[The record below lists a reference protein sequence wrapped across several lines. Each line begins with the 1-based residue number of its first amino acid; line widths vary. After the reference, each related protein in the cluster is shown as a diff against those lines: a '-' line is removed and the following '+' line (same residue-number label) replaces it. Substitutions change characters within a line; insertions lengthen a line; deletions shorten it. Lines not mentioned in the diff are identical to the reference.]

1 MSWDSFPVTVTFE
14 SEDVVKHDETDI
26 DLINYILHVI
36 HVLVENHM
44 IYSGAL
50 ETFCEMNMASLTPE
64 HCQ

>member
-1 MSWDSFPVTVTFE
+1 MT
-14 SEDVVKHDETDI
+14 ETDI

-50 ETFCEMNMASLTPE
+50 DTFCEMNMPSPTPE
-64 HCQ
+64 NCQ

>member
-1 MSWDSFPVTVTFE
+1 MT
-14 SEDVVKHDETDI
+14 KTDI